1 MDATLDLC
9 GERSLEM
16 SNEVIKVMIQGEEY
30 VCPPTPKISTIRKSS
45 KNPEDQVWT
54 RDLSFQQW
62 AWTEKLYIKGNEVE
76 ELIPQERWLPE
87 QLKWYEEEIER
98 LHFGTW
104 VMINGIPTYF
114 NKYCYFFHQ
123 WWVLLQG
130 RYPDYK
136 DTSLEYFRFFE
147 MCEKDRFC
155 FGDIGIKG
163 RRVGLSS
170 MSASIK
176 CLIALLETNTLSGI
190 VSKTGVDAYEMYAMV
205 KHGIENLPRFITPEI
220 ASVNDSEIHIA
231 KQTPRISRNNKYLTA
246 DKGRNNR
253 VNWLDTSETAY
264 DGRAMRHITI
274 DEAAKMLRANVR
286 ILFGKISD
294 TLIVGATMV
303 GKVSVFSTVDKG
315 DKGGDNFRELW
326 DGSDHIN
333 GKKDVYGRTKT
344 KLKRFF
350 LPAYRGYLGYVGKY
364 GESIIENPTP
374 QQIEWLKTHEYYNSV
389 SNQWEKCPDPY
400 IGAKQWLQ
408 VTRDMLAG
416 DLEALAEEMRKNPF
430 EWKEVFKGANN
441 LCHFNLEDINN
452 QIERLETLLDG
463 TNKKENGRRMT
474 FKMRE
479 DGTKYPVDDPNG
491 FWYIIELIENS
502 NRYVMKNG
510 IKCPD
515 NVAFGAAGLDTY
527 HNARATVDKG
537 SDACM
542 FVMARY
548 TPLDPKKSNKLVAM
562 FLGRP
567 SRKLDFFIQLHYG
580 LEYYGVKMLG
590 ERSPTDWIDYFTEN
604 GLASPEEEKKVYGYL
619 MGTKRADDSFVYG
632 IPNQQSKNTMEHH
645 LTLMIEYALNNIEK
659 IPFLKLL
666 REMIKFNIA
675 DRTDFDC
682 CMAFGYALMALGES
696 VKVSTPPKRTGL
708 SILPVNRAA

>member
-1 MDATLDLC
+1 MRQGDIIELT
-9 GERSLEM
+9 
-16 SNEVIKVMIQGEEY
+16 VQGEIY
-30 VCPPTPKISTIRKSS
+30 RCPPLPKLADIRRSHRLTH
-45 KNPEDQVWT
+45 EQVWE
-54 RDLSFQQW
+54 RD
-62 AWTEKLYIKGNEVE
+62 TNYEKFSWVDKVDVKGVETE
-76 ELIPQERWLPE
+76 ELIPQERWSPE
-87 QLKWYEEEIER
+87 QLDWYEAEIER
-98 LHFGTW
+98 LHYGTW
-104 VMINGIPTYF
+104 IMINGEPVYF

-123 WWVLLQG
+123 WWVLLSG
-130 RYPDYK
+130 RRPDYK
-136 DTSLEYFRFFE
+136 ETSLEYFRFFE
-147 MCEKDRFC
+147 ICEKDRFC

-190 VSKTGVDAYEMYAMV
+190 VSKTGTDAYEMYAMV

-274 DEAAKMLRANVR
+274 DEAAKMVRANVR
-286 ILFGKISD
+286 VLFGKISD

-326 DGSDHIN
+326 DGSDHMN

-374 QQIEWLKTHEYYNSV
+374 QQTEWLKTHQYYNSV
-389 SNQWEKCPDPY
+389 SNQWEKCPDPL

-416 DLEALAEEMRKNPF
+416 DDEALAEEMRKNPF
-430 EWKEVFKGANN
+430 DWKEVFKGANN
-441 LCHFNLEDINN
+441 LCHFRIDDIND
-452 QIERLETLLDG
+452 QIERIEALLEG
-463 TNKKENGRRMT
+463 TNKKENGRRMI
-474 FKMRE
+474 FKSHDNGDR
-479 DGTKYPVDDPNG
+479 YPVDDPNG
-491 FWYIIELIENS
+491 MWYIFKLIENPNKHAM
-502 NRYVMKNG
+502 NRVVVGHRTVEVKS
-510 IKCPD
+510 PD
-515 NVAFGAAGLDTY
+515 NVAFGAAGMDTY
-527 HNARATVDKG
+527 HNARATVEKG
-537 SDACM
+537 SDACLM
-542 FVMARY
+542 IGERY
-548 TPLDPKKSNKLVAM
+548 NSLDPEGSNRIVAI

-567 SRKLDFFIQLHYG
+567 ETKGAFHTQIQYG
-580 LEYYGVKMLG
+580 LEYYGVKMLA
-590 ERSPTDWIDYFTEN
+590 ERSPTDWEDWFIEK
-604 GLASPEEEKKVYGYL
+604 GLASPLDAIKKQGYL
-619 MGTKRADDSFVYG
+619 ITTKRYDDSEVYG

-645 LTLMIEYALNNIEK
+645 LTLMIEYALNNMHK
-659 IPFLKLL
+659 IPFLRLL
-666 REMIKFNIA
+666 REMIKFNIQ
-675 DRTDFDC
+675 DRTDYDC
-682 CMAFGYALMALGES
+682 CMAFGYMLMAMTES
-696 VKVSTPPKRTGL
+696 VKINKQVKENNMR
-708 SILPVNRAA
+708 ILPVSFAR